1 MTMHWKISLALSL
14 IAVILAAGLHAHA
27 LVNRNFPLPDAIVT
41 DFTGTVF
48 PDDIESIRLALM
60 DARERNGMDGHVI
73 IALSTEEWYLQ
84 EYAKDYADYLQ
95 GRGLIGSTGWLIYVS
110 IADRKFAIA
119 VQEAAKQSITPARL
133 SEVEL
138 VLSEKLERGDV
149 AGAVVDAVDRI
160 GDLPSLRAVQDK
172 KKIRPDM
179 LFFMGIAVIVVV
191 LMMRLRRHQQTPT
204 KASR

>member
-1 MTMHWKISLALSL
+1 MHWKISLALSL